1 MENKLKVGDIIVA
14 KRDEYGITNKSN
26 GWIGK
31 ILSFNE
37 YGRFTAK
44 TLKDNSGHR
53 NNIFDGLETEYFE
66 LASEEE
72 NKLLEF
78 DIKLANILELH
89 LKWLRSE
96 KGGVRADLSCANL
109 RGADLSCADLSC
121 ANLRGANLSCAN
133 LSDANLSD
141 ADLSDANLSCANLSD
156 ANLSDANLSDAD
168 LSCANLSCANLSDAN
183 LSDANLSDA
192 NLSDANL
199 SCANLSDADLSDAE
213 GVLSSIDFMNEHF
226 EKIDEGYI
234 AYKTFGT
241 FYSINSNWKI
251 EVGEVLQENVNF
263 NRNNECGCGI
273 NVAPLKWVKNQTGD
287 LPIYKVLIRNE
298 WLMGVCVPYLSDGK
312 IRCERVE
319 ILGVVD
325 D

>member
-1 MENKLKVGDIIVA
+1 MENKLKVGDIVVA

-44 TLKDNSGHR
+44 TLKDNSGHT
-53 NNIFDGLETEYFE
+53 NDIFYGLETDCFE

-96 KGGVRADLSCANL
+96 KGGVRANLSDANLSRADLSRADL
-109 RGADLSCADLSC
+109 RGADLSDAD
-121 ANLRGANLSCAN
+121 
-133 LSDANLSD
+133 LSD
-141 ADLSDANLSCANLSD
+141 ADLSDANLSR
-156 ANLSDANLSDAD
+156 AD
-168 LSCANLSCANLSDAN
+168 LSRADLRGAD
-183 LSDANLSDA
+183 
-192 NLSDANL
+192 
-199 SCANLSDADLSDAE
+199 LSDADLSDADLSRADLSDADLSDADLSRADLRGADLSRADLSRADLRGVDLSRAE

-241 FYSINSNWKI
+241 FYSINPNWKI
-251 EVGEVLQENVNF
+251 KVGEVIEENVNF
-263 NRNNECGCGI
+263 DRNNECGCGI
-273 NVAPLKWVKNQTGD
+273 NVATYNWIKTQTGD
-287 LPIYKVLIRNE
+287 SPVYKVLIRNE

>member
-26 GWIGK
+26 GWIRK

-44 TLKDNSGHR
+44 TLKDNSGHT
-53 NNIFDGLETEYFE
+53 NDIFYGLETDCFE

-96 KGGVRADLSCANL
+96 KGGVRADLRGADLRGADLRGADLRGANLSDADLRGANLRGANLRGANL
-109 RGADLSCADLSC
+109 RGADLSD
-121 ANLRGANLSCAN
+121 ANLSDANLSRAN

-141 ADLSDANLSCANLSD
+141 ADLRGADLSD
-156 ANLSDANLSDAD
+156 ANLSR
-168 LSCANLSCANLSDAN
+168 
-183 LSDANLSDA
+183 
-192 NLSDANL
+192 
-199 SCANLSDADLSDAE
+199 AE
-213 GVLSSIDFMNEHF
+213 GVLSAIDFMNKHF

-241 FYSINSNWKI
+241 FYSINPNWKI
-251 EVGEVLQENVNF
+251 KVGEVIEENVNF

-298 WLMGVCVPYLSDGK
+298 WLMGVCIPYLTDGK